1 MQTIMERLKPSTRTL
16 LLGAIWALAFTFGG
30 TSVTL
35 GQPGPNANSEP
46 VRPETFGAKGDG
58 KTNDQVAVQ
67 QAFDAVLK
75 AGGGR
80 IEFTRGRTYFL
91 GDLPTFL
98 AAGVNAENLTNA
110 VIEGNGAT
118 LVVNTTE
125 KFTTEILN
133 LTNPLNVR
141 INNLKFR
148 DTGMDWFQN
157 WKGAVAIRLVASGP
171 AGEVGDVT
179 VTSCT
184 AEHVLTFVSCAGG
197 GFRRLRGVTVN
208 DCKTFNSYYGI
219 NCQNDGD
226 NLTAS
231 KYVCKNVRRPYF
243 VYGIE
248 HHNVEVTIDHDGKAR
263 GASSA
268 CLINNHGRDT
278 KDVKLKATFT
288 GDTSQYLTGLDLEHQ
303 RASAD
308 GGLISDIDATIEIS
322 KGSAMVPV
330 RFRSYHI
337 NEKKEYVEQDTTANR
352 WDGIKL
358 SGKLLTTGPESIA
371 FGKLT
376 AQGAEGRLTLDS
388 KIVLRGS
395 KKPNNPAFVIST
407 DAGSK

>member
-1 MQTIMERLKPSTRTL
+1 MQRITERLNPSARIL
-16 LLGAIWALAFTFGG
+16 MLAAIWTLAFVSGG
-30 TSVTL
+30 PSVAI
-35 GQPGPNANSEP
+35 GQPGAAANTDA
-46 VRPETFGAKGDG
+46 VRPESFGAKGDG
-58 KTNDQVAVQ
+58 KTNDRAAVQ
-67 QAFDAVLK
+67 AAFDAVLQ

-80 IEFTRGRTYFL
+80 IEFTGGKTYNL

-110 VIEGNGAT
+110 VIEGNGAK

-125 KFTTEILN
+125 KFTTEIFN
-133 LTNPLNVR
+133 LTNPSNVR
-141 INNLKFR
+141 INNLKFQ

-171 AGEVGDVT
+171 AGESGDVS
-179 VTSCT
+179 VTGCS
-184 AEHVLTFVSCAGG
+184 AEQVLTFVSCAGG
-197 GFRRLRGVTVN
+197 GLRRLRGVTVN
-208 DCKTFNSYYGI
+208 DCKTSNSYYGI

-231 KYVCKNVRRPYF
+231 KYVCNNVRRPYF

-248 HHNVEVTIDHDGKAR
+248 GHDVEVSIHHDGKAR

-303 RASAD
+303 RSDAG
-308 GGLISDIDATIEIS
+308 GGLISDVDATVVI
-322 KGSAMVPV
+322 KAPSAMVPV
-330 RFRSYHI
+330 RFRSYRL
-337 NEKKEYVEQDTTANR
+337 NDKKEYVEEDATANS

-358 SGKLLTTGPESIA
+358 RGTLATKGPEAIA
-371 FGKLT
+371 FGKLIS
-376 AQGAEGRLTLDS
+376 QGTKGQLTLDS
-388 KIVLRGS
+388 KIVLRPA
-395 KKPNNPAFVIST
+395 KRPNCPAFDIST
-407 DAGSK
+407 EPGLK